1 MEEFIQ
7 RLEESNACLK
17 IGNTINFMESFNGSN
32 ESRDNLRKKIEPWLS
47 AILQSE
53 HVSLL
58 LGAGLTMAVGNL
70 AKIPSSSMN
79 KAEFGEFNK
88 KINIYAEESAK
99 KMGRGTANI
108 EDQIRTSIE
117 LLHGYEIDENIKNIE
132 KLGKCVDNV
141 LSDFGNSILKTEND
155 FREKLEREDTDADLA
170 LTILKSFLMTFS
182 SRVATRNRLH
192 IFTTNYD
199 RFIEYA
205 CDYAG
210 IRILDRFNGKIN
222 PYFEEAPQNLDY
234 YYRTPDSK
242 NEFRFAENVVK
253 YSKIHGSIDWIYK
266 KNRIYRASMMFG
278 AEKIMEIDTDTYKD
292 QLMIYPNPMKSI
304 ETSYYPYSELF
315 RDFSGAVCRPN
326 SALITYGY
334 SFGDSHINKILI
346 EMLHIPS
353 AHIVIIS
360 YSVDER
366 LINFLKKVNLA
377 QVSLLC
383 GSELGDL
390 MNLVRYYLPKPA
402 IDNITLSV
410 SKLIRDRE
418 GDPTSTE
425 SNIEEMIGIK
435 DLSCEE
441 AGVDNE

>member
-1 MEEFIQ
+1 MNEFIEK
-7 RLEESNACLK
+7 LEANGACLK
-17 IGNTINFMESFNGSN
+17 IGNTVDFMEAFEDTN
-32 ESRDNLRKKIEPWLS
+32 EARDRLRKKIEPWLS

-58 LGAGLTMAVGNL
+58 MGAGLTMAVSHL
-70 AKIPSSSMN
+70 ANITSSSMG
-79 KAEFGEFNK
+79 KAEFGEFDE
-88 KINIYAEESAK
+88 KINKYAEQSAK
-99 KMGRGTANI
+99 QMGRGQANI

-117 LLHGYEIDENIKNIE
+117 LLHGYEIDENE
-132 KLGKCVDNV
+132 DSHRKLGDCVNQV
-141 LSDFGNSILKTEND
+141 LSDFGNSILKTESE
-155 FREKLEREDTDADLA
+155 FRKKLDDEDKDAELA
-170 LTILKSFLMTFS
+170 LAILKSYLMTFS

-222 PYFEEAPQNLDY
+222 PCFEEAPQNLDY

-242 NEFRFAENVVK
+242 NEFRFAENVIK

-266 KNRIYRASMMFG
+266 RNKIYRTNLMFG
-278 AEKIMEIDTDTYKD
+278 ADKIMEIDKDTYKD
-292 QLMIYPNPMKSI
+292 QLMIYPNSMKSI

-326 SALITYGY
+326 SVIMTYGY
-334 SFGDSHINKILI
+334 GFGDSHINKILM

-366 LINFLKKVNLA
+366 LISFLRKVNLA

-383 GSELGDL
+383 GSELADL
-390 MNLVRYYLPKPA
+390 MKLVRFYLPKPA

-410 SKLIRDRE
+410 SKLIKERE
-418 GDPTSTE
+418 GDPTSVE
-425 SNIEEMIGIK
+425 SNN
-435 DLSCEE
+435 EE
-441 AGVDNE
+441 AGLDNE